1 MRFLIR
7 SWDLRLK
14 TTIDENNWF
23 QHIQSQL
30 IFWILCDLNIYFLTP
45 TSKFKVQMFF
55 FFWIA
60 LKEVHNFVGEFKN
73 KNKKS
78 TFGYPFGLGWAFK
91 FHSDCFSSIFWHDS
105 VLFFF
110 QTSKIIQKNQ
120 KSKLSRIL
128 ITIYKLSTIIYIN
141 IKL

>member
-60 LKEVHNFVGEFKN
+60 LKEVHNFIGEFKN

-78 TFGYPFGLGWAFK
+78 TFGYPFGFGLSFQISFGFFFFYFLAW
-91 FHSDCFSSIFWHDS
+91 FSS
-105 VLFFF
+105 VFFF
-110 QTSKIIQKNQ
+110 RHQ
-120 KSKLSRIL
+120 KLSKKIKNL
-128 ITIYKLSTIIYIN
+128 NYPEFWLQYIN
-141 IKL
+141 YPQSSTLT